1 MYPTT
6 ILNNVGIGTTEPSYP
21 LSFGT
26 TNQGNCII
34 ALYDDGSG
42 DNWYGIGSPI
52 DDNNVLTFG
61 AGLASGDDPQMVLS
75 SDGYVGINTTTPS
88 FPLDVNGNVNF
99 NGTANLVNTLTIT
112 NSVDSSSILT
122 LSQGGVDT
130 TIQNSNNSGTIFIK
144 TKNGSGVLNNTI
156 SINSSSGINIGTNL
170 IMNNNLIDEL
180 NSIYWNDGTVQT
192 TAGQWINGPSSSIYY
207 ASGNVGIGKVPTV
220 ALDVS
225 GNVNATSYNTTSDY
239 RIKKDVITLG
249 ETFTVDNLNPVT
261 YNNINI
267 GKQDIGLIAHE
278 LQEFYP
284 FLVNGEKDGENFQ
297 SVNYTGII
305 GILIKEIKELKKDVK
320 LIKENIHL

>member
-1 MYPTT
+1 
-6 ILNNVGIGTTEPSYP
+6 
-21 LSFGT
+21 
-26 TNQGNCII
+26 
-34 ALYDDGSG
+34 
-42 DNWYGIGSPI
+42 
-52 DDNNVLTFG
+52 
-61 AGLASGDDPQMVLS
+61 
-75 SDGYVGINTTTPS
+75 
-88 FPLDVNGNVNF
+88 
-99 NGTANLVNTLTIT
+99 
-112 NSVDSSSILT
+112 
-122 LSQGGVDT
+122 
-130 TIQNSNNSGTIFIK
+130 
-144 TKNGSGVLNNTI
+144 
-156 SINSSSGINIGTNL
+156 
-170 IMNNNLIDEL
+170 MNNNLIDEL

-261 YNNINI
+261 YNNINL

-284 FLVNGEKDGENFQ
+284 FLVNGEKDGEHFQ

-305 GILIKEIKELKKDVK
+305 GILIKEIQELKKDVK